1 MLVIQTL
8 LSTLIKT
15 LLYDEVNAES
25 AFVDGLELIPNH
37 HNIIQRIMKL
47 QTVIFRI

>member
-1 MLVIQTL
+1 MLVITTL

-25 AFVDGLELIPNH
+25 AFVDSSELILNH
-37 HNIIQRIMKL
+37 YSSMRQNVHGLICNY
-47 QTVIFRI
+47 